1 MNKIL
6 KFFIGFCVF
15 VNSVLFFNESN
26 FCLKSGITID
36 GVYHLNRCYAE
47 SDDNSVY
54 AKVLDDCILFK
65 NKEMNYDF
73 DNVYF
78 QIPKS
83 YFVLILETISEN
95 CLKVQYGNYV
105 GFIDSSKIEIAK
117 FTPIVKTLDGIKF
130 DIKENVGTKI
140 WQYPTSSS
148 NVLVTLSAGTKDII
162 YIASISGQV
171 PSGGKSD
178 VWYYVFYTPSVD
190 STNVY
195 EGYIYSENTTNL
207 SEIVLNNETNPV
219 VISNENKI
227 DENIIYIST
236 TIKTIVIIVI
246 AVPIILFFAIIL
258 YKLTRKLSKNTKYKK
273 NLLNNSD
280 VQNDVFDKNQNMKS
294 IEKYKNLRLLK
305 NKNVQP
311 KFDIFD
317 DEELL

>member
-1 MNKIL
+1 MSKIL
-6 KFFIGFCVF
+6 KIFICFCVF
-15 VNSVLFFNESN
+15 IDSVIAFDQSSL
-26 FCLKSGITID
+26 CLNNVDETDNCYIEK
-36 GVYHLNRCYAE
+36 CYAE
-47 SDDNSVY
+47 NNTNSVY
-54 AKVLDDCILFK
+54 AKVLSDCILFK
-65 NKEMNYDF
+65 NEEMNYDF
-73 DNVYF
+73 ENVYF
-78 QIPKS
+78 QIPES

-148 NVLVTLSAGTKDII
+148 NVLVTLSAGIKDIV

-207 SEIVLNNETNPV
+207 SEIVLNSETNPV
-219 VISNENKI
+219 VISNENKT
-227 DENIIYIST
+227 DEKLIYIST

-246 AVPIILFFAIIL
+246 AVPIILFFVIIL

-273 NLLNNSD
+273 NLLNND
-280 VQNDVFDKNQNMKS
+280 NVQNEEFSKIQNIKS

-311 KFDIFD
+311 KFDVFD

>member
-1 MNKIL
+1 MRNLLKI
-6 KFFIGFCVF
+6 FICFCVF
-15 VNSVLFFNESN
+15 MNGVINFSQCNICLKNEHNLDS
-26 FCLKSGITID
+26 FCLEK
-36 GVYHLNRCYAE
+36 CYAE
-47 SDDNSVY
+47 KESESLY

-65 NKEMNYDF
+65 NKEMIYNF
-73 DNVYF
+73 DSIYF

-83 YFVLILETISEN
+83 YFVLILETISEK
-95 CLKVQYGNYV
+95 CLKVQYGNYI

-148 NVLVTLSAGTKDII
+148 NVLVTLSAGTKDIV
-162 YIASISGQV
+162 YIASISGDV
-171 PSGGKSD
+171 PVGGKSD
-178 VWYYVFYTPSVD
+178 VWYYVFYTPSID

-219 VISNENKI
+219 VISSENKT
-227 DENIIYIST
+227 DEKLIYIST
-236 TIKTIVIIVI
+236 TIKTIVIIII

-258 YKLTRKLSKNTKYKK
+258 YKLTRKLSKNTKYNK
-273 NLLNNSD
+273 NNLTNSN
-280 VQNDVFDKNQNMKS
+280 VQGEEFVKNQNIKS
-294 IEKYKNLRLLK
+294 IEKYKNLRLIK
-305 NKNVQP
+305 NKNLQP
-311 KFDIFD
+311 KFDVFD

>member
-1 MNKIL
+1 MNGVI
-6 KFFIGFCVF
+6 
-15 VNSVLFFNESN
+15 N
-26 FCLKSGITID
+26 FSQCNICLKNEHNLDSFR
-36 GVYHLNRCYAE
+36 LEKCYAE
-47 SDDNSVY
+47 NESESLY

-65 NKEMNYDF
+65 NKEMIYNF
-73 DNVYF
+73 DSIYF

-83 YFVLILETISEN
+83 YFVLILETISEK
-95 CLKVQYGNYV
+95 CLKVQYGNYI

-148 NVLVTLSAGTKDII
+148 NVLVTLSAGTKDIV
-162 YIASISGQV
+162 YIASISGDV
-171 PSGGKSD
+171 PVGGKSD
-178 VWYYVFYTPSVD
+178 VWYYVFYTPSID

-219 VISNENKI
+219 VISSENKT
-227 DENIIYIST
+227 DEKLIYIST
-236 TIKTIVIIVI
+236 TIKTIVIIII

-258 YKLTRKLSKNTKYKK
+258 YKLTRKLSKNTKYNK
-273 NLLNNSD
+273 NNLTNSN
-280 VQNDVFDKNQNMKS
+280 VQGEEFVKNQNIKS
-294 IEKYKNLRLLK
+294 IEKYKNLRLIK
-305 NKNVQP
+305 NKNLQA
-311 KFDIFD
+311 KFDVFD

>member
-1 MNKIL
+1 MGKIL
-6 KFFIGFCVF
+6 KIFIYFCVF
-15 VNSVLFFNESN
+15 VNGFIVFDESS
-26 FCLKSGITID
+26 FCLKNGITID
-36 GVYHLNRCYAE
+36 NCYLEKCHAE
-47 SDDNSVY
+47 SDENFVY

-65 NKEMNYDF
+65 NKEMNYNF

-140 WQYPTSSS
+140 WQYPTTSS
-148 NVLVTLSAGTKDII
+148 NVLVTLSAGTEDIV
-162 YIASISGQV
+162 YIASILGQI

-195 EGYIYSENTTNL
+195 EGYIYSENATNL
-207 SEIVLNNETNPV
+207 SEIVLNSETNPV
-219 VISNENKI
+219 DISNENESSEKL
-227 DENIIYIST
+227 IYISAT
-236 TIKTIVIIVI
+236 LKTIVIVVI

-273 NLLNNSD
+273 NLLNNNI
-280 VQNDVFDKNQNMKS
+280 VQDDEFDKNQNIKA

-305 NKNVQP
+305 NKNIQP
-311 KFDIFD
+311 KFDVFD